1 MEDFKIR
8 SYTKKE
14 LALMYFPDSN
24 PRTAANHLRA
34 WIYRC
39 KPLLEQLEAAGYKRI
54 SKMFTPRQVRLS
66 VHTLA
71 GQCDA
76 SNHPPQTIVSHFF
89 A

>member
-1 MEDFKIR
+1 MTLIFIFKQTQIMEDFKIR

-54 SKMFTPRQVRLS
+54 SKMFTPRQVRL
-66 VHTLA
+66 
-71 GQCDA
+71 
-76 SNHPPQTIVSHFF
+76 IVEHLGEP
-89 A
+89 